1 MWRATVPMPR
11 LGDTSITF
19 TQRPW
24 GMGLPVGSLRKL
36 VDVGRGGGVLY
47 KGREENED
55 LMNSKD
61 DRA

>member
-36 VDVGRGGGVLY
+36 VDVGEEGGVLY
-47 KGREENED
+47 
-55 LMNSKD
+55 
-61 DRA
+61 

>member
-36 VDVGRGGGVLY
+36 VDVGRGGEGASY
-47 KGREENED
+47 IRGGRK
-55 LMNSKD
+55 M
-61 DRA
+61 RT